1 MLFEDRVA
9 FALLLLQPPSQFA
22 HNLVRFPGFVRNGLL
37 NRLALALQL
46 GEAVSVLTNSQVG
59 EVVVVAELLLQFA
72 HLPVNQIVL
81 VEVLLVF
88 FQILELRNHLVAQD
102 SVRLFNFNFLFLQQF
117 QR

>member
-1 MLFEDRVA
+1 
-9 FALLLLQPPSQFA
+9 
-22 HNLVRFPGFVRNGLL
+22 
-37 NRLALALQL
+37 
-46 GEAVSVLTNSQVG
+46 
-59 EVVVVAELLLQFA
+59 VAELLLQFA